1 MSNLIPVEVKN
12 NIGTI
17 EDNLDVVEASIRQ
30 KLAEYTQVVI
40 TKDSIQDGKE
50 LLADIRKEKKSLDD
64 ERKAIKKAWM
74 KPYEVFEARAKKI
87 IDLYDEPVK
96 LINSQLEAYEEDRKV
111 AKRNDIKKIYEFVV
125 KENAELA
132 DWLPLDKIYDT
143 KWENAT
149 CKDKTIRE
157 AMEMVF
163 SQIKVSISTIQS
175 MQSAW
180 EEDALNILKDT
191 GSLQLAIEKISSLTK
206 QAERIEEAKK
216 AQEEAKRTEEAR
228 KAELEATRTED
239 KIKADVNK
247 ELSAAE
253 KAIAEVSQDKAV
265 AEVLQE
271 FIEPEIDNLLP
282 FAAEKIVVLKVHV
295 GENNLDLVKDF
306 FESINIEYEVME

>member
-1 MSNLIPVEVKN
+1 MGNLVPVEVKN

-74 KPYEVFEARAKKI
+74 KPYETFEARAKKI
-87 IDLYDEPVK
+87 IDLYDEPVR
-96 LINSQLEAYEEDRKV
+96 LIHSQLEAYEEDRKA
-111 AKRNDIKKIYEFVV
+111 AKRNNIKKIYEFVV

-132 DWLPLDKIYDT
+132 DWLPLEKIYDT

-157 AMEMVF
+157 AMEMAF
-163 SQIKVSISTIQS
+163 SQIKISISTIQS

-180 EEDALNILKDT
+180 EEDALNVLKDT
-191 GSLQLAIEKISSLTK
+191 GSLPLAIEKINSLTK

-216 AQEEAKRTEEAR
+216 AQEEAS
-228 KAELEATRTED
+228 KAELEAKR
-239 KIKADVNK
+239 
-247 ELSAAE
+247 AE
-253 KAIAEVSQDKAV
+253 DKAV
-265 AEVLQE
+265 VEEPQE
-271 FIEPEIDNLLP
+271 LIESETDILFP
-282 FAAEKIVVLKVHV
+282 FAAEKIVVLKVTV
-295 GENNLDLVKDF
+295 GENNLNLVKDF

>member
-1 MSNLIPVEVKN
+1 MGNLVPVEVKN

-74 KPYEVFEARAKKI
+74 KPYETFEARAKKI
-87 IDLYDEPVK
+87 IDLYDEPVR
-96 LINSQLEAYEEDRKV
+96 LIHSQLEAYEEDRKA
-111 AKRNDIKKIYEFVV
+111 AKRNNIKKIYEFVV

-132 DWLPLDKIYDT
+132 DWLPLEKIYDT

-157 AMEMVF
+157 AMEMAF
-163 SQIKVSISTIQS
+163 SQIKISISTIQS

-180 EEDALNILKDT
+180 EEDALNVLKDT
-191 GSLQLAIEKISSLTK
+191 GSLPLAIEKINSLTK
-206 QAERIEEAKK
+206 QAERIEEVKK
-216 AQEEAKRTEEAR
+216 AQEEAS
-228 KAELEATRTED
+228 KAELEAKR
-239 KIKADVNK
+239 
-247 ELSAAE
+247 AE
-253 KAIAEVSQDKAV
+253 DKAV
-265 AEVLQE
+265 VEEPQE
-271 FIEPEIDNLLP
+271 LIESETDILFP
-282 FAAEKIVVLKVHV
+282 FAAEKIVVLKVNV
-295 GENNLDLVKDF
+295 GENNLNLVKDF

>member
-1 MSNLIPVEVKN
+1 MSNLVPVEVKK

-64 ERKAIKKAWM
+64 ERKDIKKAWM

-96 LINSQLEAYEEDRKV
+96 LINSQLEAYEEDRKA

-125 KENAELA
+125 KENTELA
-132 DWLPLDKIYDT
+132 DWLPLEKIYDT

-157 AMEMVF
+157 AMEMAF

-180 EEDALNILKDT
+180 EEDALNVLKDT
-191 GSLQLAIEKISSLTK
+191 GSLQLAIEKINSLTR
-206 QAERIEEAKK
+206 QAARIEEAKR
-216 AQEEAKRTEEAR
+216 AEEAR
-228 KAELEATRTED
+228 KAELEAKR
-239 KIKADVNK
+239 
-247 ELSAAE
+247 AE
-253 KAIAEVSQDKAV
+253 DKAV
-265 AEVLQE
+265 AEEPQE
-271 FIEPEIDNLLP
+271 LIEPETDILFP

-306 FESINIEYEVME
+306 FESINIEYEVMN

>member
-1 MSNLIPVEVKN
+1 MSNLVPVKVKN

-17 EDNLDVVEASIRQ
+17 EDNLDVVEASIQQ
-30 KLAEYTQVVI
+30 KLSEYAQVVI

-74 KPYEVFEARAKKI
+74 KPYEAFEARAKKI

-96 LINSQLEAYEEDRKV
+96 LIHSQLETYEEDRKA

-132 DWLPLDKIYDT
+132 DWLPLEKIYDT

-157 AMEMVF
+157 AIEMAF
-163 SQIKVSISTIQS
+163 SQIKISISTIQS

-180 EEDALNILKDT
+180 EEDALHVLKDT
-191 GSLQLAIEKISSLTK
+191 GSLPLAIEKINSLTK
-206 QAERIEEAKK
+206 QAERIEEVKK
-216 AQEEAKRTEEAR
+216 AQEEAS
-228 KAELEATRTED
+228 KAELEAKR
-239 KIKADVNK
+239 
-247 ELSAAE
+247 AE
-253 KAIAEVSQDKAV
+253 DKAV
-265 AEVLQE
+265 VEEPQE
-271 FIEPEIDNLLP
+271 LIEPETDILFP
-282 FAAEKIVVLKVHV
+282 FAAEKIVVLKVTV
-295 GENNLDLVKDF
+295 GENNLNLVKDF
-306 FESINIEYEVME
+306 FESINIEYEVIE

>member
-1 MSNLIPVEVKN
+1 MGNLVPVEVKN

-74 KPYEVFEARAKKI
+74 KPYETFEARAKKI
-87 IDLYDEPVK
+87 IDLYDEPVR
-96 LINSQLEAYEEDRKV
+96 LIHSQLEAYEEDRKA
-111 AKRNDIKKIYEFVV
+111 AKRNNIKKIYEFVV

-132 DWLPLDKIYDT
+132 DWLPLEKIYDT

-157 AMEMVF
+157 AMEMAF
-163 SQIKVSISTIQS
+163 LQIKISISTIQS

-180 EEDALNILKDT
+180 EEDALNVLKDT
-191 GSLQLAIEKISSLTK
+191 GSLPLAIEKINSLTK

-216 AQEEAKRTEEAR
+216 AQEEAS
-228 KAELEATRTED
+228 KAELEAKR
-239 KIKADVNK
+239 
-247 ELSAAE
+247 AE
-253 KAIAEVSQDKAV
+253 DKAV
-265 AEVLQE
+265 VEEPQE
-271 FIEPEIDNLLP
+271 LIESETDILFP
-282 FAAEKIVVLKVHV
+282 FAAEKIVVLKVNV
-295 GENNLDLVKDF
+295 GENNLNLVKDF

>member
-1 MSNLIPVEVKN
+1 MGNLVPVEVKK

-30 KLAEYTQVVI
+30 KLAEYAQVVI
-40 TKDSIQDGKE
+40 TQDCVQDGKE

-74 KPYEVFEARAKKI
+74 KPYEAFEVRAKKI
-87 IDLYDEPVK
+87 IDLYDEPVR
-96 LINSQLEAYEEDRKV
+96 LIHSQLEAYEEDRKA
-111 AKRNDIKKIYEFVV
+111 AKRNNIKKIYEFVV

-132 DWLPLDKIYDT
+132 DWLPLEKIYDT

-157 AMEMVF
+157 AIEMAF

-180 EEDALNILKDT
+180 EEDALNVLKDT
-191 GSLQLAIEKISSLTK
+191 GSLPLAIEKINSLTK
-206 QAERIEEAKK
+206 QAERIEEVKK
-216 AQEEAKRTEEAR
+216 AQEEAS
-228 KAELEATRTED
+228 KAELEAKR
-239 KIKADVNK
+239 
-247 ELSAAE
+247 AE
-253 KAIAEVSQDKAV
+253 DKAV
-265 AEVLQE
+265 VEEPQE
-271 FIEPEIDNLLP
+271 LIEPETDILFP
-282 FAAEKIVVLKVHV
+282 FAAEKIVVLKVNV
-295 GENNLDLVKDF
+295 GENNLNLVKDF

>member
-1 MSNLIPVEVKN
+1 MGNLVPVEVKK

-30 KLAEYTQVVI
+30 KLAEYAQVVI
-40 TKDSIQDGKE
+40 TQDCIQDGKE

-74 KPYEVFEARAKKI
+74 KPYEAFEARAKKI

-96 LINSQLEAYEEDRKV
+96 LINLQLETYEEDRKA

-132 DWLPLDKIYDT
+132 DWLPLEKIYDT

-157 AMEMVF
+157 AMEMAF
-163 SQIKVSISTIQS
+163 SQIKISISTIQS

-180 EEDALNILKDT
+180 EEDALNVLKDT
-191 GSLQLAIEKISSLTK
+191 GSLPLAIEKINSLTK

-216 AQEEAKRTEEAR
+216 AQEEAS
-228 KAELEATRTED
+228 KAELEAKR
-239 KIKADVNK
+239 
-247 ELSAAE
+247 AE
-253 KAIAEVSQDKAV
+253 DKAV
-265 AEVLQE
+265 VEEPQE
-271 FIEPEIDNLLP
+271 LIEPETDILFP
-282 FAAEKIVVLKVHV
+282 FAAEKIVVLKVNV
-295 GENNLDLVKDF
+295 GENNLNLVKDF

>member
-1 MSNLIPVEVKN
+1 MGNLVPVEVKK

-30 KLAEYTQVVI
+30 KLAEYAQVVI
-40 TKDSIQDGKE
+40 TQDCVQDGKE

-74 KPYEVFEARAKKI
+74 KPYEAFEVRAKKI
-87 IDLYDEPVK
+87 IDLYDEPVR
-96 LINSQLEAYEEDRKV
+96 LIHSQLEAYEEDRKA
-111 AKRNDIKKIYEFVV
+111 AKRNNIKKIYEFVV

-132 DWLPLDKIYDT
+132 DWLPLEKIYDT

-157 AMEMVF
+157 AMEMAF
-163 SQIKVSISTIQS
+163 SQIKISISTIQS

-180 EEDALNILKDT
+180 EEDALNVLKDT
-191 GSLQLAIEKISSLTK
+191 GSLPLAIEKINSLTK

-216 AQEEAKRTEEAR
+216 AQEEAS
-228 KAELEATRTED
+228 KAELEAKR
-239 KIKADVNK
+239 
-247 ELSAAE
+247 AE
-253 KAIAEVSQDKAV
+253 DKAV
-265 AEVLQE
+265 VEEPQE
-271 FIEPEIDNLLP
+271 LIEPETDILFP
-282 FAAEKIVVLKVHV
+282 FAAEKIVVLKVTV
-295 GENNLDLVKDF
+295 GENNLNLVKDF

>member
-1 MSNLIPVEVKN
+1 MGNLVPVEVKK

-30 KLAEYTQVVI
+30 KLAEYAQVVI

-74 KPYEVFEARAKKI
+74 KPYEAFEARAKKI

-96 LINSQLEAYEEDRKV
+96 LIHSQLETYEEDRKA

-125 KENAELA
+125 KENAEIA
-132 DWLPLDKIYDT
+132 DWLPLEKIYDT

-157 AMEMVF
+157 AIEMAF
-163 SQIKVSISTIQS
+163 SQIKISISTIQS

-180 EEDALNILKDT
+180 EEDALHVLKDT
-191 GSLQLAIEKISSLTK
+191 GSLPLAIEKINSLTK

-216 AQEEAKRTEEAR
+216 AQEEAS
-228 KAELEATRTED
+228 KAELEAKR
-239 KIKADVNK
+239 
-247 ELSAAE
+247 AE
-253 KAIAEVSQDKAV
+253 DKAV
-265 AEVLQE
+265 VEEPQE
-271 FIEPEIDNLLP
+271 LIEPETDILFP

-295 GENNLDLVKDF
+295 GENNLNLVKDF
-306 FESINIEYEVME
+306 FESINIEYEVIE

>member
-1 MSNLIPVEVKN
+1 MGNLVPVEVKK

-30 KLAEYTQVVI
+30 KLAEYAQVVI
-40 TKDSIQDGKE
+40 TQDCIQDGKE

-74 KPYEVFEARAKKI
+74 KPYEAFEARAKKI

-96 LINSQLEAYEEDRKV
+96 LINLQLETYEEDRKA

-125 KENAELA
+125 KENAEIA
-132 DWLPLDKIYDT
+132 DWLPLEKIYDT

-157 AMEMVF
+157 AMEMAF
-163 SQIKVSISTIQS
+163 SQIKISISTIQS

-180 EEDALNILKDT
+180 EEDALNVLKDT
-191 GSLQLAIEKISSLTK
+191 GSLPLAIEKINSLTK
-206 QAERIEEAKK
+206 QAERIEEVKK
-216 AQEEAKRTEEAR
+216 AQEEAS
-228 KAELEATRTED
+228 KAELEAKR
-239 KIKADVNK
+239 
-247 ELSAAE
+247 AE
-253 KAIAEVSQDKAV
+253 DKAV
-265 AEVLQE
+265 VEEPQE
-271 FIEPEIDNLLP
+271 LIESETDILFP
-282 FAAEKIVVLKVHV
+282 FAAEKIVVLKVNV
-295 GENNLDLVKDF
+295 GENNLNLVKDF

>member
-1 MSNLIPVEVKN
+1 MGNLVPVEVKK

-30 KLAEYTQVVI
+30 KLAEYAQVVI
-40 TKDSIQDGKE
+40 TQDCIQDGKE

-74 KPYEVFEARAKKI
+74 KPYEAFEVRAKKI
-87 IDLYDEPVK
+87 IDLYDEPVR
-96 LINSQLEAYEEDRKV
+96 LIHSQLEAYEEDRKA

-125 KENAELA
+125 KENAEIA
-132 DWLPLDKIYDT
+132 DWLPLEKIYDT

-157 AMEMVF
+157 AIEMAF
-163 SQIKVSISTIQS
+163 SQIKISISTIQS

-180 EEDALNILKDT
+180 EEDALNVLKDT
-191 GSLQLAIEKISSLTK
+191 GSLPLAIEKINSLTK

-216 AQEEAKRTEEAR
+216 AQEEAS
-228 KAELEATRTED
+228 KAELEAKR
-239 KIKADVNK
+239 
-247 ELSAAE
+247 AE
-253 KAIAEVSQDKAV
+253 DKAV
-265 AEVLQE
+265 VEEPQE
-271 FIEPEIDNLLP
+271 LIEPETDILFP
-282 FAAEKIVVLKVHV
+282 FAAEKIVVLKVNV
-295 GENNLDLVKDF
+295 GENNLNLVKDF

>member
-1 MSNLIPVEVKN
+1 MSSLIPVEVKK

-17 EDNLDVVEASIRQ
+17 EDNLDVVEASIQQ
-30 KLAEYTQVVI
+30 KLAEYAQVVI

-96 LINSQLEAYEEDRKV
+96 LINSQLEAYEEDRKA
-111 AKRNDIKKIYEFVV
+111 AKKKDIKKIYEFVV
-125 KENAELA
+125 KENEQLA
-132 DWLPLDKIYDT
+132 DWLPLKKIYDT

-157 AMEMVF
+157 AMEMAF

-180 EEDALNILKDT
+180 EEDALNVLKDT
-191 GSLQLAIEKISSLTK
+191 GSLQLAIEKINSLTR
-206 QAERIEEAKK
+206 QAARIEEAKR
-216 AQEEAKRTEEAR
+216 AKDKVVTEEPQ
-228 KAELEATRTED
+228 EL
-239 KIKADVNK
+239 
-247 ELSAAE
+247 
-253 KAIAEVSQDKAV
+253 
-265 AEVLQE
+265 
-271 FIEPEIDNLLP
+271 IEPETDNLFP
-282 FAAEKIVVLKVHV
+282 FAAEQIIVLKVQV

-306 FESINIEYEVME
+306 FESINIEYEVMN

>member
-1 MSNLIPVEVKN
+1 MGNLVPVEVKK

-30 KLAEYTQVVI
+30 KLVEYTQVVI

-74 KPYEVFEARAKKI
+74 KPYEAFEARAKKI
-87 IDLYDEPVK
+87 IDLYDEPVR
-96 LINSQLEAYEEDRKV
+96 LIHSQLEAYEEDRKA

-132 DWLPLDKIYDT
+132 DWLPLEKIYDT

-157 AMEMVF
+157 AIEMAF

-180 EEDALNILKDT
+180 EEDALNVLKDT
-191 GSLQLAIEKISSLTK
+191 GSLPLAIEKINSLTK

-216 AQEEAKRTEEAR
+216 AQEEAS
-228 KAELEATRTED
+228 KAELEAKRAED
-239 KIKADVNK
+239 KVVDQVPQ
-247 ELSAAE
+247 EL
-253 KAIAEVSQDKAV
+253 
-265 AEVLQE
+265 
-271 FIEPEIDNLLP
+271 IEPETDILFP

-306 FESINIEYEVME
+306 FESINIEYEVIE

>member
-1 MSNLIPVEVKN
+1 M
-12 NIGTI
+12 
-17 EDNLDVVEASIRQ
+17 A
-30 KLAEYTQVVI
+30 
-40 TKDSIQDGKE
+40 
-50 LLADIRKEKKSLDD
+50 
-64 ERKAIKKAWM
+64 
-74 KPYEVFEARAKKI
+74 
-87 IDLYDEPVK
+87 
-96 LINSQLEAYEEDRKV
+96 
-111 AKRNDIKKIYEFVV
+111 
-125 KENAELA
+125 
-132 DWLPLDKIYDT
+132 
-143 KWENAT
+143 
-149 CKDKTIRE
+149 
-157 AMEMVF
+157 F
-163 SQIKVSISTIQS
+163 SQIKISISTIQS
-175 MQSAW
+175 MQSVW
-180 EEDALNILKDT
+180 EEDALNVLKDT
-191 GSLQLAIEKISSLTK
+191 GSIQLAIEKISSLTK

>member
-1 MSNLIPVEVKN
+1 MGNLVPVEVKN

-74 KPYEVFEARAKKI
+74 KPYETFEARAKKI
-87 IDLYDEPVK
+87 IDLYDEPVR
-96 LINSQLEAYEEDRKV
+96 LIHSQLEAYEEDRKA
-111 AKRNDIKKIYEFVV
+111 AKRNNIKKIYEFVV

-132 DWLPLDKIYDT
+132 DWLPLEKIYDT

-157 AMEMVF
+157 AMEMAF
-163 SQIKVSISTIQS
+163 SQIKISISTIQS

-180 EEDALNILKDT
+180 EEDALNVLKDT
-191 GSLQLAIEKISSLTK
+191 GSLPLAIEKINSLTK

-216 AQEEAKRTEEAR
+216 AQEEAS
-228 KAELEATRTED
+228 KAELEAKR
-239 KIKADVNK
+239 
-247 ELSAAE
+247 AE
-253 KAIAEVSQDKAV
+253 DKAV
-265 AEVLQE
+265 VEEPQE
-271 FIEPEIDNLLP
+271 LIESETDILFP
-282 FAAEKIVVLKVHV
+282 FAAEKIVVLKVTV
-295 GENNLDLVKDF
+295 GENNLNLVKDF
-306 FESINIEYEVME
+306 FESINIEYEVIE

>member
-1 MSNLIPVEVKN
+1 MSNLVPVKVKN

-17 EDNLDVVEASIRQ
+17 EDNLDVVEASIQQ
-30 KLAEYTQVVI
+30 KLSEYAQVVI

-74 KPYEVFEARAKKI
+74 KPYEAFEARAKKI
-87 IDLYDEPVK
+87 IDLYDEPVR
-96 LINSQLEAYEEDRKV
+96 LIHSQLEAYEEDRKA

-132 DWLPLDKIYDT
+132 DWLPLEKIYDT

-157 AMEMVF
+157 AIEMAF
-163 SQIKVSISTIQS
+163 SQIKISISTIQS

-180 EEDALNILKDT
+180 EEDALHVLKDT
-191 GSLQLAIEKISSLTK
+191 GSLPLAIEKINSLTK

-216 AQEEAKRTEEAR
+216 AQEEAS
-228 KAELEATRTED
+228 KAELEAKR
-239 KIKADVNK
+239 
-247 ELSAAE
+247 AE
-253 KAIAEVSQDKAV
+253 DKAV
-265 AEVLQE
+265 VEEPQE
-271 FIEPEIDNLLP
+271 LIEPETDILFP

-295 GENNLDLVKDF
+295 GENNLNLVKDF
-306 FESINIEYEVME
+306 FESINIEYEVIE

>member
-1 MSNLIPVEVKN
+1 MGNLVPVEVKK

-30 KLAEYTQVVI
+30 KLAEYAQVVI
-40 TKDSIQDGKE
+40 TQDCIQDGKE

-74 KPYEVFEARAKKI
+74 KPYEAFEARAKKI

-96 LINSQLEAYEEDRKV
+96 LINLQLETYEEDRKA
-111 AKRNDIKKIYEFVV
+111 AKRNNIKKIYEFVV

-132 DWLPLDKIYDT
+132 DWLPLEKIYDT

-157 AMEMVF
+157 AMEMAF
-163 SQIKVSISTIQS
+163 SQIKISISTIQS

-180 EEDALNILKDT
+180 EEDALNVLKDT
-191 GSLQLAIEKISSLTK
+191 GSLPLAIEKINSLTK
-206 QAERIEEAKK
+206 QAERIEEVKK
-216 AQEEAKRTEEAR
+216 AQEEAS
-228 KAELEATRTED
+228 KAELEAKR
-239 KIKADVNK
+239 
-247 ELSAAE
+247 AE
-253 KAIAEVSQDKAV
+253 DKAV
-265 AEVLQE
+265 VEEPQE
-271 FIEPEIDNLLP
+271 LIEPETDILFP
-282 FAAEKIVVLKVHV
+282 FAAEKIVVLKVTV
-295 GENNLDLVKDF
+295 GENNLNLVKDF

>member
-1 MSNLIPVEVKN
+1 MGNLVPVEVKK

-30 KLAEYTQVVI
+30 KLAEYAQVVI
-40 TKDSIQDGKE
+40 TQDCVQDGKE

-74 KPYEVFEARAKKI
+74 KPYEAFEARAKKI

-96 LINSQLEAYEEDRKV
+96 LINLQLETYEEDRKA
-111 AKRNDIKKIYEFVV
+111 AKRNNIKKIYEFVV

-132 DWLPLDKIYDT
+132 DWLPLEKIYDT

-157 AMEMVF
+157 AMEMAF
-163 SQIKVSISTIQS
+163 SQIKISISTIQS

-180 EEDALNILKDT
+180 EEDALNVLKDT
-191 GSLQLAIEKISSLTK
+191 GSLPLAIEKINSLTK

-216 AQEEAKRTEEAR
+216 AQEEAS
-228 KAELEATRTED
+228 KAELEAKR
-239 KIKADVNK
+239 
-247 ELSAAE
+247 AE
-253 KAIAEVSQDKAV
+253 DKAV
-265 AEVLQE
+265 VEEPQE
-271 FIEPEIDNLLP
+271 LIESETDILFP
-282 FAAEKIVVLKVHV
+282 FAAEKIVVLKVNV
-295 GENNLDLVKDF
+295 GENNLNLVKDF

>member
-1 MSNLIPVEVKN
+1 MSNLVPVEVKK

-17 EDNLDVVEASIRQ
+17 EDNLDVVEASIRH
-30 KLAEYTQVVI
+30 KLVEYTQVVI

-74 KPYEVFEARAKKI
+74 KPYETFEARAKKI

-96 LINSQLEAYEEDRKV
+96 LIHSQLEAYEEDRKA

-125 KENAELA
+125 KENEQLA

-157 AMEMVF
+157 AMEMTF

-180 EEDALNILKDT
+180 EEDALNVLKDT
-191 GSLQLAIEKISSLTK
+191 GSLQLAIEKINSLTR
-206 QAERIEEAKK
+206 QAARIEEAKR
-216 AQEEAKRTEEAR
+216 AKDKVVTEEPQ
-228 KAELEATRTED
+228 EL
-239 KIKADVNK
+239 
-247 ELSAAE
+247 
-253 KAIAEVSQDKAV
+253 
-265 AEVLQE
+265 
-271 FIEPEIDNLLP
+271 IEPETDNLFP
-282 FAAEKIVVLKVHV
+282 FAAEQIIVLKVHV
-295 GENNLDLVKDF
+295 GENNLDLVKNF
-306 FESINIEYEVME
+306 FESINIEYEVMK

>member
-1 MSNLIPVEVKN
+1 MSNLVPVKVKN

-17 EDNLDVVEASIRQ
+17 EDNLDVVEASIQQ
-30 KLAEYTQVVI
+30 KLSEYAQVVI

-74 KPYEVFEARAKKI
+74 KPYEAFEARAKKI

-96 LINSQLEAYEEDRKV
+96 LIHSQLETYEEDRKA

-132 DWLPLDKIYDT
+132 DWLPLEKIYDT

-157 AMEMVF
+157 AMEMAF
-163 SQIKVSISTIQS
+163 SQIKISISTIQS

-180 EEDALNILKDT
+180 EEDALNVLKDT
-191 GSLQLAIEKISSLTK
+191 GSLPLAIEKINSLTK
-206 QAERIEEAKK
+206 QAERIEEVKK
-216 AQEEAKRTEEAR
+216 AQEEAS
-228 KAELEATRTED
+228 KAELEAKR
-239 KIKADVNK
+239 
-247 ELSAAE
+247 AE
-253 KAIAEVSQDKAV
+253 DKAV
-265 AEVLQE
+265 VEEPQE
-271 FIEPEIDNLLP
+271 LIEPETDILFP
-282 FAAEKIVVLKVHV
+282 FAAEKIVVLKVTV
-295 GENNLDLVKDF
+295 GENNLNLVKDF
-306 FESINIEYEVME
+306 FESINIEYEVIE

>member
-1 MSNLIPVEVKN
+1 MGNLVPVEVKK

-30 KLAEYTQVVI
+30 KLAEYAQVVI
-40 TKDSIQDGKE
+40 TQDCVQDGKE

-74 KPYEVFEARAKKI
+74 KPYEAFEARAKKI

-96 LINSQLEAYEEDRKV
+96 LINLQLETYEEDRKA

-125 KENAELA
+125 KENAEIA
-132 DWLPLDKIYDT
+132 DWLPLEKIYDT

-157 AMEMVF
+157 AIEMAF

-180 EEDALNILKDT
+180 EEDALNVLKDT
-191 GSLQLAIEKISSLTK
+191 GSLPLAIEKINSLTK
-206 QAERIEEAKK
+206 QAERIEEVKK
-216 AQEEAKRTEEAR
+216 AQEEAS
-228 KAELEATRTED
+228 KAELEAKR
-239 KIKADVNK
+239 
-247 ELSAAE
+247 AE
-253 KAIAEVSQDKAV
+253 DKAV
-265 AEVLQE
+265 VEEPQE
-271 FIEPEIDNLLP
+271 LIESETDILFP
-282 FAAEKIVVLKVHV
+282 FAAEKIVVLKVNV
-295 GENNLDLVKDF
+295 GENNLNLVKDF

>member
-1 MSNLIPVEVKN
+1 MGNLVPVEVKN

-74 KPYEVFEARAKKI
+74 KPYETFEARAKKI
-87 IDLYDEPVK
+87 IDLYDEPVR
-96 LINSQLEAYEEDRKV
+96 LIHSQLEAYEEDRKA
-111 AKRNDIKKIYEFVV
+111 AKRNNIKKIYEFVV

-132 DWLPLDKIYDT
+132 DWLPLEKIYDT

-157 AMEMVF
+157 AMEMAF
-163 SQIKVSISTIQS
+163 SQIKISISTIQS

-180 EEDALNILKDT
+180 EEDALNVLKDT
-191 GSLQLAIEKISSLTK
+191 GSLPLAIEKINSLTK

-216 AQEEAKRTEEAR
+216 AQEEAS
-228 KAELEATRTED
+228 KAELEAKR
-239 KIKADVNK
+239 
-247 ELSAAE
+247 AE
-253 KAIAEVSQDKAV
+253 DKAV
-265 AEVLQE
+265 VEEPQE
-271 FIEPEIDNLLP
+271 LIEPETDILFP
-282 FAAEKIVVLKVHV
+282 FAAEKIVVLKVTV
-295 GENNLDLVKDF
+295 GENNLNLVKDF
-306 FESINIEYEVME
+306 FESINIEYEVIE

>member
-1 MSNLIPVEVKN
+1 MGNLVPVEVKK

-30 KLAEYTQVVI
+30 KLAEYAQVVI
-40 TKDSIQDGKE
+40 TQDSVQDGKD

-74 KPYEVFEARAKKI
+74 KPYEAFEARAKKI
-87 IDLYDEPVK
+87 IDLYDEPVE
-96 LINSQLEAYEEDRKV
+96 LINSQLKAYEEDRKV
-111 AKRNDIKKIYEFVV
+111 VKRKDIKKIYEFVS

-132 DWLPLDKIYDT
+132 DWLPLEKIYDT

-149 CKDKTIRE
+149 CKDKTIQE
-157 AMEMVF
+157 AMEMAF

-180 EEDALNILKDT
+180 EEDALNVLKDT
-191 GSLQLAIEKISSLTK
+191 GSLLLAIEKINSLTK

-216 AQEEAKRTEEAR
+216 VQEEAERAEEAS
-228 KAELEATRTED
+228 KAELETKR
-239 KIKADVNK
+239 
-247 ELSAAE
+247 AE
-253 KAIAEVSQDKAV
+253 DKAV

-271 FIEPEIDNLLP
+271 WIEPEIDPTLP

-306 FESINIEYEVME
+306 FESINIEYEVMK

>member
-1 MSNLIPVEVKN
+1 MSNLVPVEVKK

-30 KLAEYTQVVI
+30 KLVEYTQVVI

-74 KPYEVFEARAKKI
+74 KPYEAFEARAKKI
-87 IDLYDEPVK
+87 IDLYDEPVR
-96 LINSQLEAYEEDRKV
+96 LIHSQLEAYEEDRKA

-132 DWLPLDKIYDT
+132 DWLPLEKIYDT

-157 AMEMVF
+157 AIEMAF
-163 SQIKVSISTIQS
+163 SQIKISISTIQS

-180 EEDALNILKDT
+180 EEDALHVLKDT
-191 GSLQLAIEKISSLTK
+191 GSLPLAIEKINSLTK

-216 AQEEAKRTEEAR
+216 AQEEAS
-228 KAELEATRTED
+228 KAELEAKR
-239 KIKADVNK
+239 
-247 ELSAAE
+247 AE
-253 KAIAEVSQDKAV
+253 DKAV
-265 AEVLQE
+265 VEEPQE
-271 FIEPEIDNLLP
+271 LIEPETDNLFP
-282 FAAEKIVVLKVHV
+282 FAAEQIIVLKVQV

-306 FESINIEYEVME
+306 FESINIEYEVMN

>member
-1 MSNLIPVEVKN
+1 MSNLVPVEVKK

-17 EDNLDVVEASIRQ
+17 EDNLDVVEASIQQ
-30 KLAEYTQVVI
+30 KLSEYAQVVI

-96 LINSQLEAYEEDRKV
+96 LINSQLEAYEEDRKA

-125 KENAELA
+125 KENAGLA
-132 DWLPLDKIYDT
+132 DWLPLEKIYDT

-157 AMEMVF
+157 AMEMAF

-180 EEDALNILKDT
+180 EEDALNVLKDT
-191 GSLQLAIEKISSLTK
+191 GSLQLAIEKINSLTR
-206 QAERIEEAKK
+206 QAARIEEAKR
-216 AQEEAKRTEEAR
+216 AEEAR
-228 KAELEATRTED
+228 KAQLEAKRAED
-239 KIKADVNK
+239 KV
-247 ELSAAE
+247 
-253 KAIAEVSQDKAV
+253 V
-265 AEVLQE
+265 AEVPQE
-271 FIEPEIDNLLP
+271 LIEPETDNSFP

-295 GENNLDLVKDF
+295 GENHLDLVKDF
-306 FESINIEYEVME
+306 FESINIEYEVMK

>member
-1 MSNLIPVEVKN
+1 MGNLVPVEVKK

-30 KLAEYTQVVI
+30 KLAEYAQVVI
-40 TKDSIQDGKE
+40 TQDCIQDGKE

-74 KPYEVFEARAKKI
+74 KPYEAFEARAKKI

-96 LINSQLEAYEEDRKV
+96 LINLQLETYEEDRKA

-125 KENAELA
+125 KENAEIA
-132 DWLPLDKIYDT
+132 DWLPLEKIYDT

-157 AMEMVF
+157 AIEMAF

-180 EEDALNILKDT
+180 EEDALNVLKDT
-191 GSLQLAIEKISSLTK
+191 GSLPLAIEKINSLTK
-206 QAERIEEAKK
+206 QAERIEEVKK
-216 AQEEAKRTEEAR
+216 AQEEAS
-228 KAELEATRTED
+228 KAELEAKR
-239 KIKADVNK
+239 
-247 ELSAAE
+247 AE
-253 KAIAEVSQDKAV
+253 DKAV
-265 AEVLQE
+265 VEEPQE
-271 FIEPEIDNLLP
+271 LIESETDILFP
-282 FAAEKIVVLKVHV
+282 FAAEKIVVLKVTV
-295 GENNLDLVKDF
+295 GENNLNLVKDF
-306 FESINIEYEVME
+306 FESINIEYEVIE

>member
-50 LLADIRKEKKSLDD
+50 ILADIRKEKKSLDD

-96 LINSQLEAYEEDRKV
+96 LINSQLEAYEEDRKA
-111 AKRNDIKKIYEFVV
+111 AKKKDIKKIYEFVV
-125 KENAELA
+125 KENEQLA
-132 DWLPLDKIYDT
+132 DWLPLKKIYDT

-157 AMEMVF
+157 AMEMAF

-180 EEDALNILKDT
+180 EEDALNVLKDT
-191 GSLQLAIEKISSLTK
+191 GSLQLAIEKINSLTR
-206 QAERIEEAKK
+206 QAARIEEAKK
-216 AQEEAKRTEEAR
+216 VQEAERVEEAS
-228 KAELEATRTED
+228 KAELEAKRAKDKVVTEEPQ
-239 KIKADVNK
+239 
-247 ELSAAE
+247 EL
-253 KAIAEVSQDKAV
+253 
-265 AEVLQE
+265 
-271 FIEPEIDNLLP
+271 IEPETDNLFP
-282 FAAEKIVVLKVHV
+282 FAAEQIIVLKVQV

-306 FESINIEYEVME
+306 FESINIEYEVMN

>member
-1 MSNLIPVEVKN
+1 MGNLVPVEVKK

-30 KLAEYTQVVI
+30 KLAEYAQVVI
-40 TKDSIQDGKE
+40 TQDCIQDGKE

-74 KPYEVFEARAKKI
+74 KPYEAFEARAKKI

-96 LINSQLEAYEEDRKV
+96 LINLQLETYEEDRKA
-111 AKRNDIKKIYEFVV
+111 AKRNNIKKIYEFVV

-132 DWLPLDKIYDT
+132 DWLPLEKIYDT

-157 AMEMVF
+157 AIEMAF

-180 EEDALNILKDT
+180 EEDALNVLKDT
-191 GSLQLAIEKISSLTK
+191 GSLPLAIEKINSLTK
-206 QAERIEEAKK
+206 QAERIEEVKK
-216 AQEEAKRTEEAR
+216 AQEEAS
-228 KAELEATRTED
+228 KAELEAKR
-239 KIKADVNK
+239 
-247 ELSAAE
+247 AE
-253 KAIAEVSQDKAV
+253 DKAV
-265 AEVLQE
+265 VEEPQE
-271 FIEPEIDNLLP
+271 LIEPETDILFP
-282 FAAEKIVVLKVHV
+282 FAAEKIVVLKVTV
-295 GENNLDLVKDF
+295 GENNLNLVKDF
-306 FESINIEYEVME
+306 FESINIEYEVIE

>member
-1 MSNLIPVEVKN
+1 MGNLVPVEVKK

-30 KLAEYTQVVI
+30 KLAEYAQVVI
-40 TKDSIQDGKE
+40 TQDCIQDGKE

-74 KPYEVFEARAKKI
+74 KPYEAFEARAKKI

-96 LINSQLEAYEEDRKV
+96 LINLQLETYEEDRKA

-125 KENAELA
+125 KENAEIA
-132 DWLPLDKIYDT
+132 DWLPLEKIYDT

-157 AMEMVF
+157 AIEMAF

-180 EEDALNILKDT
+180 EEDALNVLKDT
-191 GSLQLAIEKISSLTK
+191 GSLPLAIEKINSLTK

-216 AQEEAKRTEEAR
+216 AQEEAS
-228 KAELEATRTED
+228 KAELEAKR
-239 KIKADVNK
+239 
-247 ELSAAE
+247 AE
-253 KAIAEVSQDKAV
+253 DKAV
-265 AEVLQE
+265 VEEPQE
-271 FIEPEIDNLLP
+271 LIESETDILFP
-282 FAAEKIVVLKVHV
+282 FAAEKIVVLKVTV
-295 GENNLDLVKDF
+295 GENNLNLVKDF

>member
-1 MSNLIPVEVKN
+1 MGNLVPVEVKK

-30 KLAEYTQVVI
+30 KLAEYAQVVI
-40 TKDSIQDGKE
+40 TQDCVQDGKE

-74 KPYEVFEARAKKI
+74 KPYEAFEVRAKKI
-87 IDLYDEPVK
+87 IDLYDEPVR
-96 LINSQLEAYEEDRKV
+96 LIHSQLEAYEEDRKA
-111 AKRNDIKKIYEFVV
+111 AKRNNIKKIYEFVV

-132 DWLPLDKIYDT
+132 DWLPLEKIYDT

-157 AMEMVF
+157 AMEMAF
-163 SQIKVSISTIQS
+163 SQIKISISTIQS

-180 EEDALNILKDT
+180 EEDALNVLKDT
-191 GSLQLAIEKISSLTK
+191 GSLPLAIEKINSLTK

-216 AQEEAKRTEEAR
+216 AQEEAS
-228 KAELEATRTED
+228 KAELEAKR
-239 KIKADVNK
+239 
-247 ELSAAE
+247 AE
-253 KAIAEVSQDKAV
+253 DKAV
-265 AEVLQE
+265 VEEPQE
-271 FIEPEIDNLLP
+271 LIESETDILFP
-282 FAAEKIVVLKVHV
+282 FAAEKIVVLKVNV
-295 GENNLDLVKDF
+295 GENNLNLVKDF